1 MRLHRSITVVMLW
14 IWPGYSLMRC
24 HLHTQLSSGL
34 ITAIRPSKLLLVQ
47 SYTLSLLFFMRRNSS
62 QLSQPSVSNW
72 SKDCVNEMTNIERV
86 LANWMKY
93 ILCSRIMSA
102 FTLTKEQ
109 TRHAR
114 NPRKS
119 FGTVSKDIF
128 AVSSSKHLF
137 PIGRHKS
144 SNNRACLDAVF
155 CWSKWTQMRSYTTYN
170 KHPFD
175 TSFTSFSFWMSA
187 FNGIFSSSTLKFQ
200 NVGRKTYLP

>member
-1 MRLHRSITVVMLW
+1 MVSPKLILNKTRNRRAHEAAQIDRSVLLW

-34 ITAIRPSKLLLVQ
+34 ITAISPSKLLLVQ

-72 SKDCVNEMTNIERV
+72 SKDCDEMKWQIFNV
-86 LANWMKY
+86 LANWMQY

-102 FTLTKEQ
+102 FTLTNEQ
-109 TRHAR
+109 TKHAR

-128 AVSSSKHLF
+128 AVSSRTHLF
-137 PIGRHKS
+137 PIGRHRS
-144 SNNRACLDAVF
+144 SNDRACFECCVLLEPMNTNA
-155 CWSKWTQMRSYTTYN
+155 KQ
-170 KHPFD
+170 H
-175 TSFTSFSFWMSA
+175 
-187 FNGIFSSSTLKFQ
+187 
-200 NVGRKTYLP
+200 YLQ